1 MGTNN
6 LKGICEYL
14 ANVALRASKEN
25 LIEVDEIKEGLKE
38 IKDIAVSKS
47 DQDTAKMIWC
57 YEQTLIIQ
65 QNYLQAF
72 SNLKADKFYEA
83 WCLFERVEIELHH
96 LEKHFSTS
104 DNIFK
109 LKLINKHSRQF
120 QSLYPYKIFLSP
132 GYLILETSCSI
143 CGQNRSIR
151 NPCEHILGEI
161 YNGEMCGRE
170 VKKAELLEMSFVEN
184 PAQKYSVA
192 FTTDTKTGKQID
204 HYDYSLV
211 QYVAKGLRESF
222 DEWDCKWTKIRH
234 PHSQYTHV
242 GRNDKCPCES
252 NKKYKK
258 CCLNESGVLR
268 PHMEI
273 IFSIPPPDDL
283 PPIVYTN

>member
-1 MGTNN
+1 MEANALEKTH
-6 LKGICEYL
+6 KYL
-14 ANVALRASKEN
+14 ADVALRRDAEKLS
-25 LIEVDEIKEGLKE
+25 EVDEIKQGLKR
-38 IKDIAVSKS
+38 IKGAAVSSS
-47 DQDTAKMIWC
+47 DQDTAKQVWC
-57 YEQTLIIQ
+57 YEQILSIQ
-65 QNYLQAF
+65 ETY
-72 SNLKADKFYEA
+72 LKAFRSLKSGKFYEA
-83 WCLFERVEIELHH
+83 WCLFERVEIELQH
-96 LEKHFSTS
+96 LERHFSIS

-109 LKLINKHSRQF
+109 LKLIDKHSRQF

-143 CGQNRSIR
+143 CGRKRSIR

-161 YNGEMCGRE
+161 YNGEMCARE
-170 VKKAELLEMSFVEN
+170 VKKAKLLEMSFVEN

-192 FTTDTKTGKQID
+192 FTTDPKTGKQVD

-211 QYVAKGLRESF
+211 QYVTNGLREPF

-234 PHSQYTHV
+234 PHSRYKHV

-273 IFSIPPPDDL
+273 TFSIPPPEEL
-283 PPIVYTN
+283 PPVVYT